1 LSSIK
6 ESVNNA
12 HQSTEQ
18 KSTHVEKRV
27 PPTRSRKSEK
37 AGPSYKVAEGSVI
50 DLDWR
55 EGEDARVLEPSSTCV
70 LFKLLHLQAAS
81 KALAPEKRVE
91 ADLRGEAGG

>member
-1 LSSIK
+1 MNPKKVECYYNLG
-6 ESVNNA
+6 NA
-12 HQSTEQ
+12 HCHRGEL
-18 KSTHVEKRV
+18 KEAVGDA
-27 PPTRSRKSEK
+27 EK